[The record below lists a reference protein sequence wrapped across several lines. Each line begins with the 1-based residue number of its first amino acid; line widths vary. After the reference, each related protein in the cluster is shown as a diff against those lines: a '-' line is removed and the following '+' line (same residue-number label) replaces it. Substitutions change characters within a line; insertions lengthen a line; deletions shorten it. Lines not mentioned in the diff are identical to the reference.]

1 MQYFSLMEHL
11 MFSYDIYTDK
21 LKIFMMGNQQQVN
34 FYNGTL
40 TDWEKTMITNGNID
54 EIYKNV
60 FNMLCSDFRKGTKQF
75 EHEFKMRIFE
85 GNGLVPDKRKI
96 NYRF

>member
-1 MQYFSLMEHL
+1 
-11 MFSYDIYTDK
+11 
-21 LKIFMMGNQQQVN
+21 
-34 FYNGTL
+34 
-40 TDWEKTMITNGNID
+40 MITNGNID

-60 FNMLCSDFRKGTKQF
+60 FNMLCCDFRKGTKQF

-85 GNGLVPDKRKI
+85 GTKGNGLVPDKRKI